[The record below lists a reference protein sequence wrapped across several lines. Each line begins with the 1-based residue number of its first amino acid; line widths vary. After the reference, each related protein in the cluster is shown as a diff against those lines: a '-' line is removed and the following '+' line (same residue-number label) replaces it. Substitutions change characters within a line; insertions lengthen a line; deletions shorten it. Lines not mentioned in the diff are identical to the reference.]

1 MGHRSL
7 GSSAFTGTGALLLG
21 LAFTGGASAAEP
33 GTWYVGATSDDTH
46 VEVYRGLGWEVGG
59 DERGF
64 ALIGGLQISRRFS
77 VELAARR
84 AANLQ
89 WTEYFANAPGY
100 LTSHTT
106 FDATAI
112 QASGVATFQW
122 GRTVE
127 PFLKLGLVRY
137 DMNGHAVLDTLWTQA
152 AATRDVHSSGM
163 DYLVGGGIAIKAT
176 PKWRVRFEYQ
186 FFGFDGDFLDVSNGD
201 DPTLDTFAL
210 GIDYKIGRREPT
222 VNALR

>member
-1 MGHRSL
+1 MGRRSL
-7 GSSAFTGTGALLLG
+7 VRPAFAGTGALLLS
-21 LAFTGGASAAEP
+21 LALTRAAAAAEP
-33 GTWYVGATSDDTH
+33 GAWYVGATSDDTH

-59 DERGF
+59 EERGF
-64 ALIGGLQISRRFS
+64 ALIGGFKINRRFS

-89 WTEYFANAPGY
+89 WTEYLAAFPDY
-100 LTSHTT
+100 LAGHST

-122 GRTVE
+122 GKTVE
-127 PFLKLGLVRY
+127 AFLKVGLARY
-137 DMNGHAVLDTLWTQA
+137 SMSGHQVLDTLQAQA
-152 AATRDVHSSGM
+152 AATRDVHASGV
-163 DYLVGGGIAIKAT
+163 DYLLGGGIAIKAT

-186 FFGFDGDFLDVSNGD
+186 FFGFDGDFLGVSGRD
-201 DPTLDTFAL
+201 DPTIDTFAL

-222 VNALR
+222 VGALR